1 METQEVL
8 SEHEQT
14 PFFFFNVWVTEH
26 WHGLP
31 KEIVKSPSVEILK
44 IHPHNVLGK
53 VALLEQGSCIR

>member
-14 PFFFFNVWVTEH
+14 LFFNVWMTEH
-26 WHGLP
+26 WHRLP
-31 KEIVKSPSVEILK
+31 KEIVKSLSFRILK
-44 IHPHNVLGK
+44 IHPHKVLGK